1 MSEMGVNNNT
11 NLGAAIDASPTE
23 CSTPSVAQKTSLSH
37 TPAADDVENGVL
49 ATPTSAATSAATPL
63 QEQDAAP
70 VVKKKLKKKKKKAG
84 GYKSFL
90 KKALKSSSSDKEKKQ
105 RHLDKISRT
114 LGGGAFDKMDDK
126 L

>member
-1 MSEMGVNNNT
+1 MGVNNNN
-11 NLGAAIDASPTE
+11 NLGAAIDAAPTE
-23 CSTPSVAQKTSLSH
+23 CSTPSVAKKASLSH
-37 TPAADDVENGVL
+37 TPAADDVENG
-49 ATPTSAATSAATPL
+49 APAGPAGAANSAATPL

-70 VVKKKLKKKKKKAG
+70 VVKKKTKKKKKKAG